1 MNRKLTIIL
10 VLLFAVFFAHAQT
23 FSVQGSLK
31 DDETKKSL
39 RDVTVTLLYK
49 SDSAFSRTVS
59 TDSLGKFGFA
69 DLNKGNYTLKISSI
83 GYALFQKDFSIDST
97 DKDLGTNQLPKIAKE
112 LTGVTITTR
121 IPPATQKGD
130 TVEFNAGQF
139 KVNPDANAED
149 LAKKVPGITVENG
162 QVKAQG
168 ENVRRVTLDGRE
180 LFGDDATAAL
190 RNLPAEIIDKIQVFD
205 RLSDQAQATGFNTGE
220 TQKEINIVTKANMR
234 NGQYGR
240 VFAGYGTDDRYQAGG
255 NTTIL
260 KGSRRISLVGNFNN
274 VNQQNFS
281 TQDLLGVTSSGGGN
295 RGGFGG
301 GGFGGGGN
309 RGGGPGGGQ
318 RGGGAPGGGGF
329 GGFGGGSGNF
339 LVGQQNGINKTS
351 AVGLNYADNWG
362 KKIQLSGSYF
372 FNNSENNTNQLTNTQ
387 YFLKNIPSYDQSR
400 ISNSTNYNH
409 RFNLR
414 MEYKI
419 DSFNQLI
426 ITPNLSFQN
435 NKSNSVS
442 NTSTFFTPGQVTSEI
457 INTTHSN
464 RAGNSLNN
472 NILYSHFFRKRGRTF
487 SINVNTSYNKRDG
500 ETFTDV
506 LNRKYNNSVPQDSLE
521 RRFTD
526 QFNNTFQT
534 AVNVSYT
541 EPVGKNAQV
550 QVSYN
555 PSFSKSKADQE
566 AYNYDLQ
573 DSKYSVFNPNLSNK
587 FNNHTTAQNGGLAYR
602 YGTRDNQVNFGVNYQ
617 QTQLNSDQDFPRSL
631 SINKTFRNLLPNA
644 MMRLKLSKRSNI
656 RVFYRTNTNQPSITQ
671 LQNVFDITNRPYIS
685 IGNPDLKQQYNHT
698 LGTNY
703 TFTNTGKG
711 ILFVANAF
719 TQKASNYI
727 TNATYIATR
736 DSAIGQGQTLF
747 RGEQLTKP
755 VNLDGYTML
764 RSFVTFAVPLRFI
777 KCNFNLNGGVTYNKL
792 PGIINNVENVSES
805 YTYTLGS
812 VLSSNISQYADFTIS
827 YSANFN
833 NVKNK
838 TQPEL
843 NSHYFTHVAGIQ
855 LNMLSKKGWFLQNDL
870 NNQLYQGLTAGF
882 NQNYWLWNMGAGK
895 KFLKNKKAEIKLS
908 VFDLL
913 KQNRSIYR
921 NVTETYI
928 QDVRNEVLQ
937 QYFMLT
943 FTYNLR
949 NFGKGVANNINNM
962 GNPGDNWNNR
972 RNFNNPGQPRF

>member
-1 MNRKLTIIL
+1 
-10 VLLFAVFFAHAQT
+10 
-23 FSVQGSLK
+23 
-31 DDETKKSL
+31 
-39 RDVTVTLLYK
+39 
-49 SDSAFSRTVS
+49 
-59 TDSLGKFGFA
+59 
-69 DLNKGNYTLKISSI
+69 
-83 GYALFQKDFSIDST
+83 
-97 DKDLGTNQLPKIAKE
+97 
-112 LTGVTITTR
+112 
-121 IPPATQKGD
+121 
-130 TVEFNAGQF
+130 
-139 KVNPDANAED
+139 
-149 LAKKVPGITVENG
+149 
-162 QVKAQG
+162 
-168 ENVRRVTLDGRE
+168 
-180 LFGDDATAAL
+180 
-190 RNLPAEIIDKIQVFD
+190 
-205 RLSDQAQATGFNTGE
+205 
-220 TQKEINIVTKANMR
+220 
-234 NGQYGR
+234 
-240 VFAGYGTDDRYQAGG
+240 
-255 NTTIL
+255 
-260 KGSRRISLVGNFNN
+260 
-274 VNQQNFS
+274 
-281 TQDLLGVTSSGGGN
+281 
-295 RGGFGG
+295 
-301 GGFGGGGN
+301 
-309 RGGGPGGGQ
+309 
-318 RGGGAPGGGGF
+318 
-329 GGFGGGSGNF
+329 
-339 LVGQQNGINKTS
+339 
-351 AVGLNYADNWG
+351 
-362 KKIQLSGSYF
+362 
-372 FNNSENNTNQLTNTQ
+372 
-387 YFLKNIPSYDQSR
+387 
-400 ISNSTNYNH
+400 
-409 RFNLR
+409 
-414 MEYKI
+414 
-419 DSFNQLI
+419 
-426 ITPNLSFQN
+426 
-435 NKSNSVS
+435 
-442 NTSTFFTPGQVTSEI
+442 
-457 INTTHSN
+457 
-464 RAGNSLNN
+464 
-472 NILYSHFFRKRGRTF
+472 
-487 SINVNTSYNKRDG
+487 
-500 ETFTDV
+500 
-506 LNRKYNNSVPQDSLE
+506 
-521 RRFTD
+521 
-526 QFNNTFQT
+526 
-534 AVNVSYT
+534 
-541 EPVGKNAQV
+541 
-550 QVSYN
+550 
-555 PSFSKSKADQE
+555 
-566 AYNYDLQ
+566 
-573 DSKYSVFNPNLSNK
+573 
-587 FNNHTTAQNGGLAYR
+587 
-602 YGTRDNQVNFGVNYQ
+602 
-617 QTQLNSDQDFPRSL
+617 TQLNSDQDFPRSL